1 MRREC
6 KALSYG
12 ATEWIDNNHP
22 VEVLSFR
29 RVLDGSSEVLFV
41 GNFSDKR
48 VRVELAD
55 IGHFPSLCK
64 MNAVC
69 ADIAG
74 KGFLSVMPDRLDL
87 FVRRT
92 GGVFVNEYV
101 NHIVEFAVLEVQD
114 DIIIT

>member
-1 MRREC
+1 VTDVAKDRTAKIKAWTKMRREC

-55 IGHFPSLCK
+55 GTKH
-64 MNAVC
+64 
-69 ADIAG
+69 
-74 KGFLSVMPDRLDL
+74 
-87 FVRRT
+87 T
-92 GGVFVNEYV
+92 
-101 NHIVEFAVLEVQD
+101 LEPWDYIFEPQK
-114 DIIIT
+114 